1 MRLKKKMYDKNVL
14 EEELENKLR
23 FYDQKKSG
31 YIDQT
36 DLKNVLAELGI
47 SLILSELVKIVK
59 VFPINEKNQ
68 VHYPTL
74 VDKLNLANAEDKDP
88 ITY

>member
-1 MRLKKKMYDKNVL
+1 MYDKNIM

-23 FYDQKKSG
+23 FYDVKKAG

-47 SLILSELVKIVK
+47 SLTLSELVKIVK
-59 VFPINEKNQ
+59 LFPIN
-68 VHYPTL
+68 
-74 VDKLNLANAEDKDP
+74 
-88 ITY
+88 